1 MKQTYSDLSRY
12 SLVNH
17 MNVDLAKYYHTN
29 NSFNMSPKMDQIRKK
44 RTDSKDAI

>member
-1 MKQTYSDLSRY
+1 MKQPYSDLSRY

-29 NSFNMSPKMDQIRKK
+29 NSFNMSPKNGPNQKEEN
-44 RTDSKDAI
+44 